1 MDWNC
6 LGKNAL
12 EYDPS
17 FALQSEQNWDNL
29 QGRSHKIV
37 VFNEFLILDF
47 WFQNGPLP
55 RRHFLT
61 KIDENNVAG
70 EPILK
75 LEIETYKFQ
84 VLNPFWSP
92 DVLVRQNLS
101 KMDVGGGS
109 PTRI

>member
-47 WFQNGPLP
+47 
-55 RRHFLT
+55 
-61 KIDENNVAG
+61 
-70 EPILK
+70 
-75 LEIETYKFQ
+75 
-84 VLNPFWSP
+84 
-92 DVLVRQNLS
+92 
-101 KMDVGGGS
+101 
-109 PTRI
+109 